1 MSLQTRFPRS
11 RSVFGVLALLCALAW
26 GEEPAADVAR
36 DSAGSLSVPVAE
48 QETARTP
55 EAAVPEKKSFR
66 TYLFED
72 LYPVAPEEYIAKG
85 RITAGTQ
92 VSLMQATISDLD
104 LSLADIYK
112 LDGYILNVEAFG
124 AYFLRDAMALGL
136 RAGYNRTEYT
146 FDFELNEDL
155 TDLAQQRDFVSNGFS
170 LTPYLRY
177 YLKIFPTSTFYFFSE
192 LDLTYDSSTGLSA
205 VDDGENLDKTR
216 NTTHIIEAGINP
228 GVTIFVM
235 KGFAFETS
243 VGLLGLST
251 GIREIETN
259 GTSKSE
265 IVTNVINFKI
275 NLLALNFSLAYYF

>member
-1 MSLQTRFPRS
+1 M
-11 RSVFGVLALLCALAW
+11 AW
-26 GEEPAADVAR
+26 GEEPASEPVSGTTDA
-36 DSAGSLSVPVAE
+36 AGAS
-48 QETARTP
+48 TAPATGRT
-55 EAAVPEKKSFR
+55 EKKSFR

-72 LYPVAPEEYIAKG
+72 LYPVTPEEYIAKG

-104 LSLADIYK
+104 ISLADIYE

-124 AYFLRDAMALGL
+124 AYFVRDAMALGL

-192 LDLTYDSSTGLSA
+192 LDLTYEYSTGLSV
-205 VDDGENLDKTR
+205 VDDGEDLDKTR
-216 NTTHIIEAGINP
+216 NTTHIIEAGLNP

-259 GTSKSE
+259 GKSKSE
-265 IVTNVINFKI
+265 IVTNIINFRI

>member
-1 MSLQTRFPRS
+1 MGSQHRSSRVCLFFGFLMSL
-11 RSVFGVLALLCALAW
+11 GVVAW
-26 GEEPAADVAR
+26 GAESATDLASAPASAKTDSPAA
-36 DSAGSLSVPVAE
+36 SGHAG
-48 QETARTP
+48 T
-55 EAAVPEKKSFR
+55 EKKSFR

-72 LYPVAPEEYIAKG
+72 LYPVAPEEYISKG

-104 LSLADIYK
+104 ISLADIYE

-124 AYFLRDAMALGL
+124 AYFVRDAMALGL

-177 YLKIFPTSTFYFFSE
+177 YLKIFPTSAFYFFSE
-192 LDLTYDSSTGLSA
+192 IDLTYEYSTGLSV

-216 NTTHIIEAGINP
+216 NTTHIIEAGLNP

>member
-1 MSLQTRFPRS
+1 MSL
-11 RSVFGVLALLCALAW
+11 GVVAW
-26 GEEPAADVAR
+26 GAESATDLASAPASTKTDSPAA
-36 DSAGSLSVPVAE
+36 SGHAG
-48 QETARTP
+48 T
-55 EAAVPEKKSFR
+55 EKKSFR

-72 LYPVAPEEYIAKG
+72 LYPVAPEEYISKG

-104 LSLADIYK
+104 LSLADIYE

-146 FDFELNEDL
+146 FDFELNKDL

-177 YLKIFPTSTFYFFSE
+177 YLKIFPTSAFYFFSE
-192 LDLTYDSSTGLSA
+192 IDLTYEYSTGLSV

-216 NTTHIIEAGINP
+216 NTTHIIEAGLNP

>member
-1 MSLQTRFPRS
+1 MNRQPRTPRF
-11 RSVFGVLALLCALAW
+11 RSVFGVLALLCAFAW
-26 GEEPAADVAR
+26 GEEPASEPVSGAADA
-36 DSAGSLSVPVAE
+36 AGAS
-48 QETARTP
+48 TAPATGQT
-55 EAAVPEKKSFR
+55 EKKSFR

-72 LYPVAPEEYIAKG
+72 LYPVTPEEYIAKG

-104 LSLADIYK
+104 ISLADIYE

-124 AYFLRDAMALGL
+124 AYFVRDAMALGL

-192 LDLTYDSSTGLSA
+192 LDLTYEYSTGLSA

>member
-1 MSLQTRFPRS
+1 MSRQHRFPLF
-11 RSVFGVLALLCALAW
+11 RSVFGVLALLCAFAW
-26 GEEPAADVAR
+26 GEEPASEPVSGATDA
-36 DSAGSLSVPVAE
+36 AGAS
-48 QETARTP
+48 TAPATGQT
-55 EAAVPEKKSFR
+55 EKKSFR

-72 LYPVAPEEYIAKG
+72 LYPVTPEEYIAKG

-92 VSLMQATISDLD
+92 VSLMQATIADLD
-104 LSLADIYK
+104 ISLADIYE

-124 AYFLRDAMALGL
+124 AYFVRDAMALGL

-192 LDLTYDSSTGLSA
+192 LDLTYEYSTGLSV

-216 NTTHIIEAGINP
+216 TRTHIIEAGVNP
-228 GVTIFVM
+228 GVTIFIM
-235 KGFAFETS
+235 KGFSFETS

-265 IVTNVINFKI
+265 IVTNIINFKI